1 MQRVPWS
8 CKPCPNV
15 CGCIHGKQAVANQ
28 FTPEILSGVEGYDRR
43 RALPF
48 SGIWPGAPSTLRQPQ
63 PSDSIVIGHFCR
75 T

>member
-48 SGIWPGAPSTLRQPQ
+48 SGIWLGTKLERSSKEGEQIKT
-63 PSDSIVIGHFCR
+63 
-75 T
+75 